1 MEAGQEDVQAEL
13 ANTEEASK
21 LYMAITSQAST
32 SIVTKLVSDMQSN
45 PEMVLD
51 VNKLKLDH
59 AIEKKPLGT

>member
-1 MEAGQEDVQAEL
+1 MEAAQEDVQAEL

-32 SIVTKLVSDMQSN
+32 SSVTKLVSDMQTN

-51 VNKLKLDH
+51 ANKPKLHH
-59 AIEKKPLGT
+59 ATEKKPLGT